1 MPFEPTSTI
10 SEIILGPPPSITE
23 GQFRWV
29 HDQMK
34 IMVRQSNAQS
44 RAIRE
49 LQEWAKAQP

>member
-1 MPFEPTSTI
+1 MAFEPKNVPNDLV
-10 SEIILGPPPSITE
+10 LGPPPAITE

-34 IMVRQSNAQS
+34 LMVRNMNTQS
-44 RAIRE
+44 RSIRE